1 MASTVAAAALTV
13 TITEQITLNGT
24 TYDQNVVKA
33 ISGIGNYTKSIHTVT
48 GSGVAHN
55 IAEFVPTAS
64 GNKYAVED
72 LRYVRVTNLD
82 DTDRVVV
89 SFSSTGASAGIECKP
104 KSSAV
109 LFDKRIGASGL
120 AGPVSKTNTIGNVY
134 LFNPTSSGIDVE
146 LVVAT
151 I

>member
-24 TYDQNVVKA
+24 TYDQNVVKS

-55 IAEFVPTAS
+55 LAEFVPAAS
-64 GNKYAVED
+64 GSKYAVED

-89 SFSSTGASAGIECKP
+89 SFSSTSAPI
-104 KSSAV
+104 
-109 LFDKRIGASGL
+109 
-120 AGPVSKTNTIGNVY
+120 
-134 LFNPTSSGIDVE
+134 SSGV
-146 LVVAT
+146 
-151 I
+151 

>member
-55 IAEFVPTAS
+55 IAEFVPVAS
-64 GNKYAVED
+64 GSKYAVED

-82 DTDRVVV
+82 DTDRVIV
-89 SFSSTGASAGIECKP
+89 SFSSTSASAGLECKP

-109 LFDKRIGASGL
+109 LFDKRLGA
-120 AGPVSKTNTIGNVY
+120 ATSKSPISTTSTLDTVY
-134 LFNPTSSGIDVE
+134 LYNPTSSGIDVE